1 MNCDRVSITDA
12 PEYPTRYEPDDAPE
26 QLGDEFELSVEQ
38 RAKIHRASQWGRSMI
53 LRARAG
59 DPQALA
65 DLQAKMHVT
74 VYKVMR

>member
-1 MNCDRVSITDA
+1 MNCDRVNVENP
-12 PEYPTRYEPDDAPE
+12 PEYPTRYEPDDTPE
-26 QLGDEFELSVEQ
+26 QLGEDFELSLEQ

-65 DLQAKMHVT
+65 DLQTKMHV
-74 VYKVMR
+74 VRYEVMR